1 MENNSDQ
8 EESKIPLIVPRSI
21 YIKHKDYFH
30 KVEFTNI
37 IYIEASGSYCIIHL
51 KTINKITVSFSL
63 TEIVK
68 YLPAELFI
76 RVHRSYAVN
85 KDCIDA
91 FIGNILIVGNDRIPI
106 SRSYKKDVFSQLY
119 ILGMTKNDDI

>member
-1 MENNSDQ
+1 MNNIQ
-8 EESKIPLIVPRSI
+8 EALKPSQAI
-21 YIKHKDYFH
+21 YIKYKDYFH
-30 KVEFTNI
+30 KIEFSNI
-37 IYIEASGSYCIIHL
+37 LYVEASGSYCIIHL
-51 KTINKITVSFSL
+51 KTNNKITVSFSL

-85 KDCIDA
+85 RDCIDS
-91 FIGNILIVGNDRIPI
+91 FIGNFLIIGNERIPI
-106 SRSYKKDVFSQLY
+106 SRQHKKNVFSQLY

>member
-1 MENNSDQ
+1 MNKKDPQTPSISPN
-8 EESKIPLIVPRSI
+8 SI
-21 YIKHKDYFH
+21 YIKYKDYFH
-30 KVEFTNI
+30 KIEFTNI

-51 KTINKITVSFSL
+51 KTNNKITVSFSL

-85 KDCIDA
+85 RDCIDS
-91 FIGNILIVGNDRIPI
+91 FIGNFLIIGNERIPI
-106 SRSYKKDVFSQLY
+106 SRQHKKDVFSQLY

>member
-1 MENNSDQ
+1 MNNIQKETFS
-8 EESKIPLIVPRSI
+8 PTSI
-21 YIKHKDYFH
+21 YIKYKDYFH

-37 IYIEASGSYCIIHL
+37 IYVEASGSYCIIHL
-51 KTINKITVSFSL
+51 KTNNKITVSFSL

-85 KDCIDA
+85 RDCIDS
-91 FIGNILIVGNDRIPI
+91 FIGNFLIIGNERIPI
-106 SRSYKKDVFSQLY
+106 SRQHKKNVFSQLY